1 MNYLY
6 YVIGFF
12 ERCRNCI
19 FLINYILYKCLLI
32 ILINYIFFFIDVF
45 FVFDSNSV
53 EVEFVI

>member
-1 MNYLY
+1 ML

-19 FLINYILYKCLLI
+19 FLINYILNKCLLI